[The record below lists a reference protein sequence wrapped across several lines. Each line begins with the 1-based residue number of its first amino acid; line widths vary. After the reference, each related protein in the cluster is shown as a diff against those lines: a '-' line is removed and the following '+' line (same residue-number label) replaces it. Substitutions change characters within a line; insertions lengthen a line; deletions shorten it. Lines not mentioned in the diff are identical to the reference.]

1 MMKKVLVILVAVA
14 LAAGFVSTAYA
25 GTITLG
31 SFGNQ
36 GPALAGVDNSALG
49 YVGFTAAPPLPG
61 AIGSGNTYNLT
72 SGISPWANALAG
84 SYWVSEDPNSTV
96 GLGSVPPNGYYEYTT
111 TFDAT
116 PGTYV
121 GNLGIYADDTA
132 QVYLNG
138 TLIAAFD
145 TNVANGPC
153 AQDHNGPTCVGNA
166 FQTNFMANLLA
177 SGNVLT
183 IIDWQSGD
191 SAAGIDFAGTLTST
205 PEPGSLLLLGSGLAS
220 LAGFLYRKA
229 KGTV

>member
-1 MMKKVLVILVAVA
+1 MMRKVLIVLVAVA
-14 LAAGFVSTAYA
+14 FAAVFVSTAYA

-49 YVGFTAAPPLPG
+49 YVGFTATPPVIG
-61 AIGSGNTYNLT
+61 GTGSGNTYNLT
-72 SGISPWANALAG
+72 SGISPWANPLAG
-84 SYWVSEDPNSTV
+84 SYWVSEDANSTV
-96 GLGSVPPNGYYEYTT
+96 GLASVDLNGYYTYTT
-111 TFDAT
+111 TFNAT

-132 QVYLNG
+132 EVFLNG

-153 AQDHNGPTCVGNA
+153 AQDHNGPTCVGSPWDA
-166 FQTNFMANLLA
+166 LFTAALG
-177 SGNVLT
+177 STNVLT
-183 IIDWQSGD
+183 IVDWQSNG

-220 LAGFLYRKA
+220 LAGFIYRKA
-229 KGTV
+229 KATA